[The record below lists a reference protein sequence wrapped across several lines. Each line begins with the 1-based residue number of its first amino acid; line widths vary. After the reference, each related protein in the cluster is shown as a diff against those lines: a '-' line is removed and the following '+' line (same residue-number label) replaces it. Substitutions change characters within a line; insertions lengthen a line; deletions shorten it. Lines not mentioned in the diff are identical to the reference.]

1 MNVHGRR
8 DDQRRRARERGRGQ
22 QIVGDPVGDLRHD
35 ICRAG
40 SDQEQIGL
48 LGQRDMVDRIGGI
61 VEQSDRLGRGHAAV
75 IDIPRDQ
82 LVRERAERERID
94 EMRGV
99 LGHDDL
105 HAQAAFLQCADDLGG
120 LVRGDAAGDA
130 DEHGFL
136 HGTLL
141 RIRGSTW

>member
-22 QIVGDPVGDLRHD
+22 QIVGDPVGDLRRD
-35 ICRAG
+35 VSRAG

-48 LGQRDMVDRIGGI
+48 LGQRDMVDRVGGI
-61 VEQSDRLGRGHAAV
+61 VEQADRNR
-75 IDIPRDQ
+75 

>member
-61 VEQSDRLGRGHAAV
+61 VEQSDRDR
-75 IDIPRDQ
+75 

-105 HAQAAFLQCADDLGG
+105 HAQAAFLQSADDLGG